1 MLGSS
6 MDSVALLLF
15 GMCTFQDTPVPLPLK
30 RRKFAS
36 GAGRHQ
42 IRQSEYFPDSKNL
55 TALDNVDPKLYV
67 FHIMQ
72 RMKAEVPVW
81 SRSAYYW

>member
-1 MLGSS
+1 MLGRS

-15 GMCTFQDTPVPLPLK
+15 GMCTFQDTLVQLLLK
-30 RRKFAS
+30 CRKFAS

-42 IRQSEYFPDSKNL
+42 IRQSEYGSDSKSL

-81 SRSAYYW
+81 SWSAYYW